1 MSRFRTILFDLDGT
15 LIDSIGLI
23 LSSYHH
29 TLAEHGFPPV
39 SDEEWLAG
47 VGTPLRVQLSRW
59 ARSPDDMDRLV
70 ATYRSHNLAHHDAM
84 VRPYEGVVSLVQRIR
99 AGGYRTGIVTSK
111 NQEGTR
117 RGLRLAGLE
126 EQMEVLVCADSVT
139 HPKPHPEPVLLG
151 MELLGSGPEETLF
164 VGDSIH
170 DLHSGRAAGARTGA
184 VLWGPFRRP
193 ALEAGQPDYWLERPQ
208 DLESLLLGGS

>member
-1 MSRFRTILFDLDGT
+1 MSRFRAILFDLDGT

-29 TLAEHGFPPV
+29 TLETHGFPPV
-39 SDEEWLAG
+39 SDAEWLAG

-59 ARSPDDMDRLV
+59 ANSPEEMDRLV
-70 ATYRSHNLAHHDAM
+70 ETYRNHNLANHDAM
-84 VRPYEGVVSLVQRIR
+84 VRPYPGIASLVTRIR
-99 AGGYRTGIVTSK
+99 AAGYRTGIVTSK

-126 EQMEVLVCADSVT
+126 AQMEVLVCADSVT
-139 HPKPHPEPVLLG
+139 NPKPHPEPVLLA
-151 MELLGSGPEETLF
+151 MQLLGSTPEETLF

-184 VLWGPFRRP
+184 VLWGPFDRSDL
-193 ALEAGQPDYWLERPQ
+193 ASGQPDYWLEQPE
-208 DLESLLLGGS
+208 DLERLLLGHR

>member
-1 MSRFRTILFDLDGT
+1 MPRFRAILFDLDGT

-29 TLAEHGFPPV
+29 TLAAHGLPPV
-39 SDEEWLAG
+39 SDAEWLAG

-59 ARSPDDMDRLV
+59 ARTPEDMDRLV
-70 ATYRSHNLAHHDAM
+70 ETYRTHNIAHHDAM
-84 VRPYEGVVSLVQRIR
+84 VRPYPGIVPLVQRIR
-99 AGGYRTGIVTSK
+99 AAGYRTGIVTSK

-126 EQMEVLVCADSVT
+126 AFIEVLVCADSVT
-139 HPKPHPEPVLLG
+139 HPKPHPEPVLQG
-151 MELLGSGPEETLF
+151 MERLASRPEETLF
-164 VGDSIH
+164 LGDSIH

-184 VLWGPFRRP
+184 VLWGPFGR
-193 ALEAGQPDYWLERPQ
+193 AELESGQPDYWLEGPA
-208 DLESLLLGGS
+208 DLEALLLGAG

>member
-1 MSRFRTILFDLDGT
+1 MSRFRAILFDLDGT

-29 TLAEHGFPPV
+29 TLETHGFPPV
-39 SDEEWLAG
+39 SDAEWLAG

-59 ARSPDDMDRLV
+59 ASSPEQMDRLV
-70 ATYRSHNLAHHDAM
+70 ETYRNHNLANHDAM
-84 VRPYEGVVSLVQRIR
+84 VRPYPGIVPLVSRIR
-99 AGGYRTGIVTSK
+99 AAGYRTGIVTSK

-139 HPKPHPEPVLLG
+139 NPKPHPEPVLLG
-151 MELLGSGPEETLF
+151 MQLLGSTPEDTLF

-170 DLHSGRAAGARTGA
+170 DLNSGRAAGARTGA
-184 VLWGPFRRP
+184 VLWGPFDRSDL
-193 ALEAGQPDYWLERPQ
+193 ASGQPDYWLEQPE
-208 DLESLLLGGS
+208 DLERLLLGHG